1 MSMRQLPP
9 AALVAASAVAGTA
22 LGWAAW
28 GEGRAP
34 VLAILLP
41 LAIAMCRNR
50 LQAFALAGGYA
61 IGVLRT
67 AGVFVA
73 GWFDNNPAVAI
84 GSLLVYAAVAGATWC
99 IGWTAN
105 RSPVAR
111 AAWMALAWLLA
122 LAPPFALGMPG
133 HPLVAAG
140 YLAPGLGWVGVVL
153 ALAAAALSGAV
164 PALIERLRPAY
175 RVAGVA
181 VMVAALAVTGQLV
194 AGSPAA
200 SKGVHA
206 HQTRWGKLESAE
218 QAIDRMQL
226 MGRQSAP
233 EGTVLSL
240 WPESILGPWDP
251 AMHQVLD
258 LELLARAKRAG
269 RIEVVGMDIVLPG
282 RRLLNGAVAFH
293 PDGSTQTVVARQPA
307 PISLWRPWRS
317 SDTFLADWRASNVL
331 ALGPDERA
339 AVIFCYEEYL
349 PALYL
354 LNELRDRPTMYV
366 ALTNTWAARH
376 RTAAAI
382 QTWHSLGMARLFGR
396 PYVKAENGPLD

>member
-1 MSMRQLPP
+1 MRPLPP
-9 AALVAASAVAGTA
+9 AALVVACAIAGTA

-41 LAIAMCRNR
+41 LAIASCRTR
-50 LQAFALAGGYA
+50 LQAFVLGGGYA

-67 AGVFVA
+67 TGVFIA
-73 GWFDNNPAVAI
+73 GWFDNNPAVAV
-84 GSLLVYAAVAGATWC
+84 GSVLVYAAVAGATWSM
-99 IGWTAN
+99 GWSAS
-105 RSPVAR
+105 RSPAVR
-111 AAWMALAWLLA
+111 AGWMALAWVLA

-140 YLAPGLGWVGVVL
+140 YLAPGVGWAGVVL
-153 ALAAAALSGAV
+153 ALAVAAFCGAV
-164 PALIERLRPAY
+164 PALIERVRPGYLA
-175 RVAGVA
+175 AGVA
-181 VMVAALAVTGQLV
+181 VLVAALATAGQLA
-194 AGSPAA
+194 AGAPAA
-200 SKGVHA
+200 AKGVHA
-206 HQTRWGKLESAE
+206 HQTRWGNLESAE

-233 EGTVLSL
+233 DGTFLSF
-240 WPESILGPWDP
+240 WPESILGRWDP
-251 AMHQVLD
+251 VMHQVLN
-258 LELLARAKRAG
+258 LELLARARRAG

-282 RRLLNGAVAFH
+282 QLLLNGAVAFH

-307 PISLWRPWRS
+307 PMSLWRPWRS

-331 ALGPDERA
+331 TLGPDVRA
-339 AVIFCYEEYL
+339 AVNFCYEEYL
-349 PALYL
+349 PVLYL

-366 ALTNTWAARH
+366 ALANTWAARD

-396 PYVKAENGPLD
+396 PYVKAENGPAN

>member
-1 MSMRQLPP
+1 MSMRTLPP
-9 AALVAASAVAGTA
+9 PALVAGCAVAGTA

-41 LAIAMCRNR
+41 LAIALCRTR
-50 LQAFALAGGYA
+50 LQAFVLAGGYA

-67 AGVFVA
+67 TGVFSA
-73 GWFDNNPAVAI
+73 GWFDNNPAVAVA
-84 GSLLVYAAVAGATWC
+84 SVLAYAAVAGATWC
-99 IGWTAN
+99 IGWTAS
-105 RSPVAR
+105 RSPGAR
-111 AAWMALAWLLA
+111 AGWMALAWVLA

-140 YLAPGLGWVGVVL
+140 YLAPGVGWAGVVL
-153 ALAAAALSGAV
+153 ALAFAAFCGAV
-164 PALIERLRPAY
+164 PVLAERVRLTHG
-175 RVAGVA
+175 VAG
-181 VMVAALAVTGQLV
+181 AALLVSALGATGLLV
-194 AGSPAA
+194 AGAPAA
-200 SKGVHA
+200 PKGVHA
-206 HQTRWGKLESAE
+206 HQTRWGKLESTE
-218 QAIDRMQL
+218 QAIDRLQV
-226 MGRQSAP
+226 MGRQAAP
-233 EGTVLSL
+233 DGTILSF
-240 WPESILGPWDP
+240 WPEAILGRWDP

-258 LELLARAKRAG
+258 LEVLARARRAG

-282 RRLLNGAVAFH
+282 RRLLNGAVAFF

-307 PISLWRPWRS
+307 PMSLWRPWRS

-331 ALGPDERA
+331 TLGPDERA

-354 LNELRDRPTMYV
+354 LNELRGRPTMYV
-366 ALTNTWAARH
+366 ALANTWAARD

-396 PYVKAENGPLD
+396 AYVKAENGPAD

>member
-1 MSMRQLPP
+1 MSLRPLPP
-9 AALVAASAVAGTA
+9 AALVAACAVAGTA

-41 LAIAMCRNR
+41 LGVALCRTR
-50 LQAFALAGGYA
+50 LQAFVLAGGYA

-67 AGVFVA
+67 TGVFIA
-73 GWFDNNPAVAI
+73 GWFDNNPAVAV
-84 GSLLVYAAVAGATWC
+84 GSVLVYAAVAGATWC
-99 IGWTAN
+99 IGWSAG
-105 RSPVAR
+105 RSPAAR
-111 AAWMALAWLLA
+111 AGWMALAWVLA

-140 YLAPGLGWVGVVL
+140 YLAPGAGWVGVLL
-153 ALAAAALSGAV
+153 ALGAAALCGAA
-164 PALIERLRPAY
+164 PALIERVRLAH

-181 VMVAALAVTGQLV
+181 ALISALAAIGLLV
-194 AGSPAA
+194 PGAPAA
-200 SKGVHA
+200 PKGVHA
-206 HQTRWGKLESAE
+206 HQTKWGKLESAV
-218 QAIDRMQL
+218 QGIDRMQM
-226 MGRQSAP
+226 MGRQAAP
-233 EGTVLSL
+233 DGTILAF
-240 WPESILGPWDP
+240 WPEAILGRWDP

-258 LELLARAKRAG
+258 LELLARARRAG
-269 RIEVVGMDIVLPG
+269 RTEVVGMDIVLPG
-282 RRLLNGAVAFH
+282 QLLLNGAVAFH
-293 PDGSTQTVVARQPA
+293 PDGSTQTVLARQPA
-307 PISLWRPWRS
+307 PMSLWRPWRS

-331 ALGPDERA
+331 TLGPDERA

-366 ALTNTWAARH
+366 TLANTWAARE

-396 PYVKAENGPLD
+396 PYVKAENGPAI